1 MRSVLGFVRM
11 VDSSFVLTPK
21 TWYILLQ
28 SGLSGISSLRLAWTL
43 TLMSLRWN
51 VSLVLSLPG
60 EAVFQTSW
68 NFILYLPS
76 PGIDHR
82 PKSPF
87 HSDFFGFFF
96 AGLPFLVSYMQI
108 SANLAPQTHR
118 SLGKTDARYLV
129 SLSLHER
136 LEHVLWEKAVLIWS
150 LALVFPLSQGL

>member
-11 VDSSFVLTPK
+11 VDSSLVLTPK
-21 TWYILLQ
+21 TWYFLLQ
-28 SGLSGISSLRLAWTL
+28 SGLSGISSLRMAWIL
-43 TLMSLRWN
+43 TLLSLHWN

-68 NFILYLPS
+68 NFILYLPT

-82 PKSPF
+82 PKSSF

-96 AGLPFLVSYMQI
+96 AGPSIWHHQI

-118 SLGKTDARYLV
+118 SLGKTDARYLA
-129 SLSLHER
+129 SLSLHDK